1 MNEIIRYAWSKSSL
15 GEFLIAVSGKGLIAF
30 EFGGRRATKDDAL
43 RARFPEAGIIADQD
57 SLVDI
62 LGRIHDVIQ
71 QPQSD
76 PGIPLDLRGSPYE
89 VRAWSMP
96 RNIPAGSTTS
106 YGALAAA
113 QARREPHWRSA
124 LLRIGRV
131 SGRKSQ

>member
-1 MNEIIRYAWSKSSL
+1 M
-15 GEFLIAVSGKGLIAF
+15 
-30 EFGGRRATKDDAL
+30 DAR

-62 LGRIHDVIQ
+62 LGRIHDVIE

-76 PGIPLDLRGSPYE
+76 PGIPLDLRGTPYE

-106 YGALAAA
+106 YGALAACVY
-113 QARREPHWRSA
+113 RESK
-124 LLRIGRV
+124 
-131 SGRKSQ
+131 SGRSDDEVRPR